1 MLIHHETITTD
12 TLMDIP
18 IAPVFLCFFL
28 VPPTTPAPPP
38 KKTLYLI
45 LLFFP
50 APYFQEVDHLM
61 LSFSCGSVFSGVG
74 TNGIVLNIPLKT
86 VILPPPHQSCFCK
99 GSCLSL
105 YRLLPVE
112 TLLIS
117 TFIIIFGLLMELEIR
132 LTDDDFG
139 PKKEEKSWFNSL
151 IQGEAPLSGCFVCA
165 EETKQSKFLASQ
177 SS

>member
-28 VPPTTPAPPP
+28 VPPTTPAPPQ

-50 APYFQEVDHLM
+50 APYFQEVDRLM

-74 TNGIVLNIPLKT
+74 THGIVLNIPLKT
-86 VILPPPHQSCFCK
+86 VILPPPQQSCFCK

-105 YRLLPVE
+105 YRLLPVG

-117 TFIIIFGLLMELEIR
+117 TFIICFGLLMLLEIR

-139 PKKEEKSWFNSL
+139 PKKEEKS
-151 IQGEAPLSGCFVCA
+151 
-165 EETKQSKFLASQ
+165 
-177 SS
+177 

>member
-28 VPPTTPAPPP
+28 VPPTTPATPS

-50 APYFQEVDHLM
+50 APYFQEVDRLM
-61 LSFSCGSVFSGVG
+61 SFPCGSVFSGVG
-74 TNGIVLNIPLKT
+74 THGIVLNIPLKT

-105 YRLLPVE
+105 YRLLPVG

-117 TFIIIFGLLMELEIR
+117 TFIIIFGLLMLLEIR

-139 PKKEEKSWFNSL
+139 PKKEEKSWFLSL
-151 IQGEAPLSGCFVCA
+151 TQPRGGSSVWMLCVC
-165 EETKQSKFLASQ
+165 
-177 SS
+177 